1 MTKLYII
8 SGMSGAGKSQTLKI
22 FEDFGFECVDNMP
35 IVMFQPFLD
44 ICLKNKDKYKNVAIN
59 IDSRA
64 GKDLS
69 HFKEILVVL
78 KNKKIKY
85 KVIFLDATDKVL
97 IRRYSETRRRHPLGK
112 SVSLG
117 ISVEREIIKDIF
129 EVADEVIDTSVL
141 TIGELKKTISVI
153 AKVNQFGRQYLN
165 ISVVSFGYKYG
176 IPNDADIVYDV
187 RFITNPNYVYELK
200 YKTGQNK
207 AVKDYIKKQKELK
220 GFFSM
225 FSKLI
230 EFTLPYYIKE
240 GKSYLTIAV
249 GCTGGRHR
257 SVFIAEKLADFL
269 KSQKYKVQLNHRDIL
284 QSK

>member
-1 MTKLYII
+1 MVELYII

-22 FEDFGFECVDNMP
+22 FEDFGFECIDNMP
-35 IVMFQPFLD
+35 VVMFKDFLN
-44 ICLKNKDKYKNVAIN
+44 ICLKEKDKYKHVAIS

-69 HFKEILVVL
+69 HFKDILIVL
-78 KNKKIKY
+78 KQLKIKY
-85 KVIFLDATDKVL
+85 KIIFLNASDKILV
-97 IRRYSETRRRHPLGK
+97 RRYSETRRRHPLGK

-117 ISVEREIIKDIF
+117 ISLERKIVSEVF
-129 EVADEVIDTSVL
+129 EFADEVVDTSVL
-141 TIGELKKTISVI
+141 TIGELKKTISII
-153 AKVNQFGRQYLN
+153 AKIEQSGKQYLN

-176 IPNDADIVYDV
+176 IPSDADVIYDV

-207 AVKDYIKKQKELK
+207 AVGNYIEKQREFKI
-220 GFFSM
+220 FFNM
-225 FSKLI
+225 FSRLI

-240 GKSYLTIAV
+240 GKSYLTIAI

-257 SVFIAEKLADFL
+257 SVFVAEQLASLL
-269 KSQKYKVQLNHRDIL
+269 KSQKYKVKLNHRDIL
-284 QSK
+284 QNK